1 MKQLTINI
9 KDSKYSFF
17 LELLKSMDFVSIANN
32 EDWYETLDEN
42 EKVSIQK
49 GIEEIEKGRVH
60 SHEDV
65 IASAKKKIA
74 ELKNSK

>member
-9 KDSKYSFF
+9 NDNKYSFF

-32 EDWYETLDEN
+32 DDWYENLTANDKNL
-42 EKVSIQK
+42 IQK
-49 GIEEIEKGRVH
+49 GIDDIENGRVH
-60 SHEDV
+60 SHEKV
-65 IASAKKKIA
+65 MALAEKKIS